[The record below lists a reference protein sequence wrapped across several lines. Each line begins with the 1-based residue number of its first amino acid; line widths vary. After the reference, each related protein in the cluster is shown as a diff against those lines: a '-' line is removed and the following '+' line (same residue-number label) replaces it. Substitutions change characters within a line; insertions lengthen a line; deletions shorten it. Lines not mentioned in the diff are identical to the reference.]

1 MRLFSDVE
9 NELIQF
15 FVDKKDKGIKNIAD
29 LQIARILRT
38 KIPFLCLNWDNEE
51 KVITIIS
58 PKGTPKEQC
67 DKFYYEIVDCIEF
80 IKELERRGFISIQNL
95 TSKKEAPKN
104 ILLYDRSKYSKAEE
118 LLKDF
123 PGIKISGTGPILLE
137 KSDNNIQFLTLTENP
152 IKVHLDFIDDLNK
165 YGQGIIYPLPL
176 AEDYVK
182 NGYKTLED
190 KRYNKQ
196 INISWWSFF
205 VALIAAICSL
215 FFGFIQS
222 CSTLDVV
229 QNGKPE
235 RLNVNEN
242 FIASPTDSIVS
253 DTITIKGLFKRYE

>member
-9 NELIQF
+9 NQWIQF
-15 FVDKKDKGIKNIAD
+15 FVDKKNKGIKHIAD
-29 LQIARILRT
+29 LQIASILRT
-38 KIPFLCLNWDNEE
+38 KIPFLCLSWDNEA

-58 PKGTPKEQC
+58 PKGIPEEQC
-67 DKFYYEIVDCIEF
+67 DKFYYDIVDFIEF
-80 IKELERRGFISIQNL
+80 IKELERRGFVSIQNL
-95 TSKKEAPKN
+95 TSKKEASKN
-104 ILLYDRSKYSKAEE
+104 ILLYDRSKYSEAKE

-123 PGIKISGTGPILLE
+123 PEIKILGTEPILFE
-137 KSDNNIQFLTLTENP
+137 KSDNNSQFLKLTENP

-165 YGQGIIYPLPL
+165 YGQGLIYPLPL

-215 FFGFIQS
+215 CFGFIQ
-222 CSTLDVV
+222 
-229 QNGKPE
+229 
-235 RLNVNEN
+235 
-242 FIASPTDSIVS
+242 
-253 DTITIKGLFKRYE
+253 